1 MQIPTSF
8 ETLRYTFSRPLDPT
22 GYRKQTPKG
31 LGPTVVGAQHK
42 YPRGLLERRVAG
54 PVTEALSSPPTP
66 QQNVRRPLRQ
76 AASACLC
83 RHQSCCQRGC
93 RRGDQ
98 GSGCRNGRRR
108 ADRCLPRPLW
118 HHTDAADE
126 FGASCEPPLPLCKR
140 RPCPNHT
147 FWALLCAPFLKHGSR
162 GPSPSGIEMRVF
174 AVVWLWFADRKL
186 DFPLWCTVGLPE
198 GEWQAALARTPTPA
212 LPYGSCATRS
222 SPFCTRM
229 SPALL
234 FKALLKHRHT
244 CAASVDVRLEE
255 EATDP
260 TFECFAEDS
269 HLSRYTRQQ
278 RYQDSPCCYPALGAR
293 AMNVAG
299 NHRTA

>member
-8 ETLRYTFSRPLDPT
+8 ETLRYTFSRPRDPT

-31 LGPTVVGAQHK
+31 LGPTVIGAQHK

-54 PVTEALSSPPTP
+54 PVTEALSSPQPP
-66 QQNVRRPLRQ
+66 NRMSGGPCVRPPLRVFAGIKV
-76 AASACLC
+76 AANEAAGEGTKEEVAAKAAAGQTGVCPVPCGTTLMLPMS
-83 RHQSCCQRGC
+83 
-93 RRGDQ
+93 
-98 GSGCRNGRRR
+98 SGR
-108 ADRCLPRPLW
+108 L
-118 HHTDAADE
+118 
-126 FGASCEPPLPLCKR
+126 CEPPLPLCKR

-222 SPFCTRM
+222 SPFWSLHPDVSCT
-229 SPALL
+229 PL
-234 FKALLKHRHT
+234 
-244 CAASVDVRLEE
+244 
-255 EATDP
+255 
-260 TFECFAEDS
+260 
-269 HLSRYTRQQ
+269 
-278 RYQDSPCCYPALGAR
+278 
-293 AMNVAG
+293 
-299 NHRTA
+299 